1 MPFFIFVLNNNPIQ
15 MKKNIVLFVLFILP
29 IVAYLFFASGINSFG
44 KLPTITKNIPN
55 IEQWKS
61 LNGEKVTLDN
71 KITILSFTG
80 SEIIRNQGN
89 YFNLTEQIYDRN
101 KAFNDFQVVLVVP
114 EGNEVAAKELATKLA
129 GLTDLMSW
137 KIVFAPTNEISTF
150 FSSLKLKGNLN
161 PDFGTKFVYI
171 IDKKRNLR
179 GRNDLK
185 DYKEGYDT
193 TSPSDLHN
201 EMTDDVKIILAEYRF
216 ALKRNNNK
224 RKI

>member
-1 MPFFIFVLNNNPIQ
+1 

-150 FSSLKLKGNLN
+150 FSELKLKGSLN

>member
-1 MPFFIFVLNNNPIQ
+1 

-44 KLPTITKNIPN
+44 KLPMITKNVPDLST
-55 IEQWKS
+55 WKS
-61 LNGEKVTLDN
+61 LNGEIVTLDN
-71 KITILSFTG
+71 KITILAFSGT
-80 SEIIRNQGN
+80 EMIHDQGN

-101 KAFNDFQVVLVVP
+101 KAFKDFQFVLIAP
-114 EGNEVAAKELATKLA
+114 EGSQENIKELLKRLTKL
-129 GLTDLMSW
+129 TDISGW
-137 KIVFAPTNEISTF
+137 HVVFGSTNQITTF
-150 FSSLKLKGNLN
+150 YENLKLKGKLDQNL
-161 PDFGTKFVYI
+161 GSKYVHI

-179 GRNDLK
+179 GRNQVK

-224 RKI
+224 LKTIEKLKQ